1 MAGPRSRSYDVV
13 CRSLPVLI
21 VSALAISIL
30 ASSRVAAQNGFTG
43 GLTGVITDPS
53 GGVLPDVTVE
63 ITNERTGKVERSI
76 KSEADGSYS
85 ATLLPPGTYSLRVE
99 VANFKQSLIAGV
111 PVRSNETS
119 RQDVKVEIG
128 NITETVRIMA
138 SSSLINPA
146 SPVMGQSIN
155 ATVLERLPLAS
166 PNPLFLLSLSSGTS
180 GELTDIRTN
189 TRLPVA
195 YLRRTNRRRKDHGS
209 PSR

>member
-1 MAGPRSRSYDVV
+1 MTQAPIRPESRPPNPFGIAPELKDSLGQRRSVRIVAQLDRSVAGPRSRSYDVV

-128 NITETVRIMA
+128 NITEQCE
-138 SSSLINPA
+138 SW
-146 SPVMGQSIN
+146 
-155 ATVLERLPLAS
+155 
-166 PNPLFLLSLSSGTS
+166 
-180 GELTDIRTN
+180 
-189 TRLPVA
+189 
-195 YLRRTNRRRKDHGS
+195 RRHR
-209 PSR
+209 